1 MPLRTGNFRRA
12 LQQRPTAIATGGTV
26 SLDDPTEQMRWYA
39 GLALIFFAAVPV
51 GGMALVASDSDDGGA
66 WVPVIAAAP
75 INLAGIVFAVLSM
88 TARDPRASSR
98 RLAIAGGLVL
108 LGDAVLYGLHSL
120 IT

>member
-1 MPLRTGNFRRA
+1 M
-12 LQQRPTAIATGGTV
+12 
-26 SLDDPTEQMRWYA
+26 SLDDPTEQLRWYA

-51 GGMALVASDSDDGGA
+51 GGMALVASDGDDGDA
-66 WVPVIAAAP
+66 RVPVIVAAP

-88 TARDPRASSR
+88 AARDPRVSSR

-108 LGDAVLYGLHSL
+108 LGDAVLYGIHSL

>member
-1 MPLRTGNFRRA
+1 
-12 LQQRPTAIATGGTV
+12 V

-51 GGMALVASDSDDGGA
+51 GGMALVASDGDDGGS

-75 INLAGIVFAVLSM
+75 INLVGLVFTVLSM
-88 TARDPRASSR
+88 AARDPRVSSQ

-108 LGDAVLYGLHSL
+108 LGDAVVHGIHSL
-120 IT
+120 GT